1 MVLREP
7 RYAPWAVAE
16 VWSWAV
22 AEVWLRSI
30 HHEQHGDSLLRQSEG
45 NSRLWAVSEL
55 DELVGVQL
63 LVVLEL

>member
-16 VWSWAV
+16 VW
-22 AEVWLRSI
+22 LRSI
-30 HHEQHGDSLLRQSEG
+30 HHEPHGDSRVRQSEG
-45 NSRLWAVSEL
+45 SSRPWAVAEV
-55 DELVGVQL
+55 DELLGVQL